1 MVVDTAHIV
10 AVAAQSRDDLDEARW
25 ASEIAVEAAPY
36 DEISR
41 LDLVKVAT
49 AQGHNE
55 LAERMLD
62 HDVFNRSDDYLGP
75 GRVQGLKPG
84 REPLVVGATRRHLGH
99 IAPIPPSQSPTSP
112 HLVTGRGRGGTRF
125 PPASFTS
132 VSSVRGPGRCQPLR
146 RRLRQFALAVITR

>member
-75 GRVQGLKPG
+75 IDLPKR
-84 REPLVVGATRRHLGH
+84 
-99 IAPIPPSQSPTSP
+99 TSNVAAKERWGDP
-112 HLVTGRGRGGTRF
+112 KSRSR
-125 PPASFTS
+125 
-132 VSSVRGPGRCQPLR
+132 
-146 RRLRQFALAVITR
+146 